1 MSKDE
6 IGRVVEN
13 YLKKIA
19 KLLPD
24 SFESEDL
31 LEDLKSHIYESYN
44 EKVQK
49 NPDDDKLRLITEVL
63 DVLGTPEE
71 ITEEYGKDQIET
83 EEKQNAADRWIY
95 YTMRLTLAILVVVL
109 ASWIAS
115 VVTEGS
121 VNFMSTVVVLLA
133 FAVLEWVIR
142 TQQTKDA

>member
-1 MSKDE
+1 MSRDE

-13 YLKKIA
+13 YFKKIA

-24 SFESEDL
+24 SFETEDL

-49 NPDDDKLRLITEVL
+49 NPDDDKLLLIREVL

-71 ITEEYGKDQIET
+71 IAEEYGKEQVET
-83 EEKQNAADRWIY
+83 EEEQNTVDRWTY

-121 VNFMSTVVVLLA
+121 VDFMFAVVVLLA

>member
-1 MSKDE
+1 MSREE
-6 IGRVVEN
+6 ISRVVEN

-19 KLLPD
+19 KLLRD
-24 SFESEDL
+24 SFETEDL

-49 NPDDDKLRLITEVL
+49 NPDDDKFRLITEVL
-63 DVLGTPEE
+63 EALGTPEE
-71 ITEEYGKDQIET
+71 IAEEYGKEQVEIE
-83 EEKQNAADRWIY
+83 EQQNTAKGWIY
-95 YTMRLTLAILVVVL
+95 YTMRLMLAVLVVVV

-115 VVTEGS
+115 VVTEGA
-121 VNFMSTVVVLLA
+121 VDFMFAVVVLLA